1 MITGLAREIDRI
13 RDQRKIA
20 YRRLAQASGLSIST
34 VYGVLGYRRDDLM
47 LKYLDQFC
55 GALGIDANEMRQ
67 KYNVDCKA
75 EEGEAQPELYDDH
88 DTDGNEE
95 IEDNSADI
103 DPDAK
108 GCRYDRI
115 LKAVRDG
122 VSDRKIMAAWPEVTG
137 DVLNVYHQI
146 ADGTLLNMAK
156 RGGIYDKDQATML
169 ERFYDV
175 VLKTG
180 RTCTLQDDVKE
191 NGEDEGW

>member
-1 MITGLAREIDRI
+1 M
-13 RDQRKIA
+13 
-20 YRRLAQASGLSIST
+20 SIST

-55 GALGIDANEMRQ
+55 GALGIDADEMRQ

-75 EEGEAQPELYDDH
+75 EEGDAQPELYDDH
-88 DTDGNEE
+88 GTDGNEG

-103 DPDAK
+103 DTDAK

>member
-13 RDQRKIA
+13 RDRQRVP

-47 LKYLDQFC
+47 LKYLEQFC
-55 GALGIDANEMRQ
+55 GALGIDADEMRQ
-67 KYNVDCKA
+67 KYHVDCKA
-75 EEGEAQPELYDDH
+75 EEGAAQPELYDDH
-88 DTDGNEE
+88 GTDGSEE

-115 LKAVRDG
+115 LRAVRDG

-146 ADGTLLNMAK
+146 ADGTLRNMAK
-156 RGGIYDKDQATML
+156 HGGIYDKSNCTAFEKL
-169 ERFYDV
+169 YDIV
-175 VLKTG
+175 FEADGT
-180 RTCTLQDDVKE
+180 
-191 NGEDEGW
+191 DEYE